1 MSLTLYLR
9 LLRMSRISV
18 MAWGVILGLWGLLVV
33 SIYPSISHGMGDGME
48 GYIEAM
54 PQGMKAA
61 FGLGGPEDLHLI
73 FDGGSFTLPG
83 YLNVEYLA
91 WLPLVLGIYSVV
103 YCGGLISKEYERG
116 TLDTLLSQPLSRN
129 TFLLTKFLVFATQ
142 MSIILIASLLTI
154 GGATY
159 LTGEAVDNSNLLL
172 VHVVALF
179 ATLSIAGYSTLASC
193 IFLDSGRSLALA
205 GFITAFGYFLNILG
219 GSIQE
224 VSALKFFSIFYYYD
238 SLEIIG
244 KGTIDGAGI
253 LLYSSILAGSI
264 GSSLV
269 LFSRKDLTS

>member
-1 MSLTLYLR
+1 MSLPLYLR

-18 MAWGVILGLWGLLVV
+18 IAWGVILGLWALLIV
-33 SIYPSISHGMGDGME
+33 SIYPSISDGMGEGMK
-48 GYIEAM
+48 GYVEAM

-61 FGLGGPEDLHLI
+61 VGLGGPEDLDLV

-103 YCGGLISKEYERG
+103 FCGGLISKEYERG

-129 TFLLTKFLVFATQ
+129 KFLLTKFLVFSTQ
-142 MSIILIASLLTI
+142 VSIILIASLLTI
-154 GGATY
+154 GATTY
-159 LTGEAVDNSNLLL
+159 LTGGSVDNSNLVL
-172 VHVVALF
+172 VHVVALLV
-179 ATLSIAGYSTLASC
+179 TLSIAGYSTLASC

-205 GFITAFGYFLNILG
+205 GFITALGYFLNILG

-244 KGTIDGAGI
+244 KGAIDGTGI

-269 LFSRKDLTS
+269 IFRRKDLTS